1 MVLLRN
7 PRTTRCSRRWEEGH
21 QAKGRRRCREP
32 EATFVRGVARWAAIP
47 HFSRI
52 IIPPDLT
59 KNGRPSPVP
68 SRSASRLQSREKLG
82 CGCVRFDPP
91 LWLPRCHTA
100 RSGEGP
106 RLGRT
111 AKRLSGTASGVAL
124 PHGMS
129 REGRMGW
136 DSMISLCGGGD
147 AFNVP
152 RMTRLGWIAAWGDR
166 VQKHRVIARGVAVN

>member
-1 MVLLRN
+1 MQRAGGDVR
-7 PRTTRCSRRWEEGH
+7 SRRGTLGCHPPFLAHHHPTRPYQER
-21 QAKGRRRCREP
+21 AP
-32 EATFVRGVARWAAIP
+32 ESCAIP
-47 HFSRI
+47 VGLQVAISR
-52 IIPPDLT
+52 
-59 KNGRPSPVP
+59 
-68 SRSASRLQSREKLG
+68 KLG

-124 PHGMS
+124 PHDMS

-152 RMTRLGWIAAWGDR
+152 RMTRLGWIAAWGDG